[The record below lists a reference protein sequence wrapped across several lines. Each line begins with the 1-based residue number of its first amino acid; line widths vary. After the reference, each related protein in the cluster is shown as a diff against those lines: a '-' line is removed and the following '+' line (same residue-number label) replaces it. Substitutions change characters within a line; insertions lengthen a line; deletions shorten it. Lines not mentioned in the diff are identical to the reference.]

1 MDFKPSIDDVCGV
14 WAQYLLQGNGWEEF
28 EELRSCVDTVI
39 IEESIFSI
47 LGRTEFSSIFPHF
60 QIPSHTVHIIMFRT
74 VSSLLLGTVQTAS
87 PSFSFRNQQRYFHQK
102 RNSNTKEIFSVVT
115 STSSSKT
122 KGDYLQIH
130 RRQMALSAL
139 ISTTVALLKTTMTTD
154 KALATTKNSLTDE
167 EIYEL
172 QAVAAGA
179 YNRQDFK
186 KAKDALT
193 KLIENEPESASWLEG
208 RAQVLVDQKDFQE
221 AISDYTRCLEIIPEK
236 DLGAEARLRAGR
248 ALAEEGIYQWEPAL
262 ADYNRALELAI
273 TAGFRPD
280 PYVLNSRGNVRGSL
294 NDWKGAKEDYEGAFA
309 AFQSASGFR
318 NGNSTTQ
325 RLDGAIYARS
335 NAALATAELGDTD
348 SAIKELEGLVRRAP
362 NSSDVRAALAA
373 LYWEQ
378 GKRESAEDLWNDACG
393 LYFGCA
399 QYKDIDFVRRIRR
412 WPPSMVSKLENFLQV
427 R

>member
-1 MDFKPSIDDVCGV
+1 MRIQHKTH
-14 WAQYLLQGNGWEEF
+14 
-28 EELRSCVDTVI
+28 R
-39 IEESIFSI
+39 
-47 LGRTEFSSIFPHF
+47 
-60 QIPSHTVHIIMFRT
+60 HTQRIRIMFRT
-74 VSSLLLGTVQTAS
+74 VSSQLAGPSQTT
-87 PSFSFRNQQRYFHQK
+87 PSSSHSFRKQREHYCFHNQN
-102 RNSNTKEIFSVVT
+102 RNRKSRSRDFSYVV
-115 STSSSKT
+115 TSSSKSSV
-122 KGDYLQIH
+122 KEEEEKEKEYDGEYQRQHIN
-130 RRQMALSAL
+130 RRQMTLSAL
-139 ISTTVALLKTTMTTD
+139 VSTTLAFVSTTVSTESAF
-154 KALATTKNSLTDE
+154 AAVTKSSLTDE
-167 EIYEL
+167 EVYDL
-172 QAVAAGA
+172 QSVAADA
-179 YNRQDFK
+179 YNRQDFT
-186 KAKDALT
+186 KAKEALT

-208 RAQVLVDQKDFQE
+208 RAQVLVDQKQFKE
-221 AISDYTRCLEIIPEK
+221 AISDYSRCLEIIPTK

-262 ADYNRALELAI
+262 VDYNRALELAT

-318 NGNSTTQ
+318 NGSSTTQ

-335 NAALATAELGDTD
+335 NAALATAELGDAD

-362 NSSDVRAALAA
+362 NSTDVRAALAA

-399 QYKDIDFVRRIRR
+399 QYKDLDFVRRIRR
-412 WPPSMVSKLENFLQV
+412 WPPSMVSRLENFLQV

>member
-1 MDFKPSIDDVCGV
+1 
-14 WAQYLLQGNGWEEF
+14 
-28 EELRSCVDTVI
+28 
-39 IEESIFSI
+39 
-47 LGRTEFSSIFPHF
+47 
-60 QIPSHTVHIIMFRT
+60 MFRT
-74 VSSLLLGTVQTAS
+74 VSSQLAGPTQTT
-87 PSFSFRNQQRYFHQK
+87 PSSSHSFRKQREHYCFHNQN
-102 RNSNTKEIFSVVT
+102 RNRKSRSRDFSV
-115 STSSSKT
+115 TSSVKEEEE
-122 KGDYLQIH
+122 KEKEYDGEYQRQHIN
-130 RRQMALSAL
+130 RRQMTLSAL
-139 ISTTVALLKTTMTTD
+139 VSTTLAFVSTTVSTESAF
-154 KALATTKNSLTDE
+154 AAVTKSSLTDE
-167 EIYEL
+167 EVYDL
-172 QAVAAGA
+172 QSVAADA
-179 YNRQDFK
+179 YNRQDFT
-186 KAKDALT
+186 KAKEALT

-208 RAQVLVDQKDFQE
+208 RAQVLVDQKQFKV
-221 AISDYTRCLEIIPEK
+221 AISDYSRCLEIIPTK

-262 ADYNRALELAI
+262 VDYNRALELAT

-318 NGNSTTQ
+318 NGSSTTQ

-335 NAALATAELGDTD
+335 NAALATAELGDAD

-362 NSSDVRAALAA
+362 NSTDVRAALAA

-399 QYKDIDFVRRIRR
+399 QYKDLDFVRRIRR
-412 WPPSMVSKLENFLQV
+412 WPPSMVSRLENFLQL

>member
-1 MDFKPSIDDVCGV
+1 
-14 WAQYLLQGNGWEEF
+14 
-28 EELRSCVDTVI
+28 
-39 IEESIFSI
+39 
-47 LGRTEFSSIFPHF
+47 
-60 QIPSHTVHIIMFRT
+60 MFRT
-74 VSSLLLGTVQTAS
+74 VSPLLLGTVQTAS
-87 PSFSFRNQQRYFHQK
+87 PSFSFRNQQRHFHQK
-102 RNSNTKEIFSVVT
+102 RNSNTKENFSVVT

-122 KGDYLQIH
+122 KGDYLKIR

-139 ISTTVALLKTTMTTD
+139 ISTTVALLMTTMTTD

-179 YNRQDFK
+179 YNRQDFT
-186 KAKDALT
+186 KAKEALT
-193 KLIENEPESASWLEG
+193 KLIENEPESAAWLEG
-208 RAQVLVDQKDFQE
+208 RAQVLVDQKEFQE

-262 ADYNRALELAI
+262 VDYNRALELAI

-318 NGNSTTQ
+318 NGSSTTQ

-393 LYFGCA
+393 LYSGCA

-412 WPPSMVSKLENFLQV
+412 WPPSMVSRLENFLQV

>member
-47 LGRTEFSSIFPHF
+47 LGRTEFSSIFTHF

-122 KGDYLQIH
+122 KGDYLKIR

-139 ISTTVALLKTTMTTD
+139 LSTTVALLMTTMTTD

-179 YNRQDFK
+179 YNRQDFT
-186 KAKDALT
+186 KAKEALT

-262 ADYNRALELAI
+262 VDYNRALELAI

-393 LYFGCA
+393 LYSGCA
-399 QYKDIDFVRRIRR
+399 QYKDIDFERRIRR
-412 WPPSMVSKLENFLQV
+412 WPPSMVSRLENFLQV

>member
-1 MDFKPSIDDVCGV
+1 
-14 WAQYLLQGNGWEEF
+14 
-28 EELRSCVDTVI
+28 
-39 IEESIFSI
+39 
-47 LGRTEFSSIFPHF
+47 
-60 QIPSHTVHIIMFRT
+60 MFRT
-74 VSSLLLGTVQTAS
+74 VCSSSQAAGPSQTTTTTTTSSSSSSART
-87 PSFSFRNQQRYFHQK
+87 FRKLSQHSRHRFHRHKQ
-102 RNSNTKEIFSVVT
+102 NDFSVVV
-115 STSSSKT
+115 TSSSSSVEE
-122 KGDYLQIH
+122 DYQRIN
-130 RRQMALSAL
+130 RREVTLSAL
-139 ISTTVALLKTTMTTD
+139 LST
-154 KALATTKNSLTDE
+154 ALAFVTGTASTKEAFAAGAVAKNSLTEE
-167 EIYEL
+167 EIYDL
-172 QAVAAGA
+172 QSVAADA
-179 YNRQDFK
+179 YNRQDFT
-186 KAKDALT
+186 KAGEALT

-208 RAQVLVDQKDFQE
+208 RAQVLVDQKQFKE
-221 AISDYTRCLEIIPEK
+221 AISDYTRCLEIIPAK

-262 ADYNRALELAI
+262 VDYNRALELAT

-318 NGNSTTQ
+318 NGSSTTQ

-335 NAALATAELGDTD
+335 NAALATAELGDAE

-362 NSSDVRAALAA
+362 NSTDVRAALAA

-399 QYKDIDFVRRIRR
+399 QYKDLDFVRRIRR
-412 WPPSMVSKLENFLQV
+412 WPPSMVNRLENFLQV

>member
-1 MDFKPSIDDVCGV
+1 M
-14 WAQYLLQGNGWEEF
+14 
-28 EELRSCVDTVI
+28 
-39 IEESIFSI
+39 
-47 LGRTEFSSIFPHF
+47 
-60 QIPSHTVHIIMFRT
+60 
-74 VSSLLLGTVQTAS
+74 
-87 PSFSFRNQQRYFHQK
+87 
-102 RNSNTKEIFSVVT
+102 
-115 STSSSKT
+115 TSSVKEEEEE
-122 KGDYLQIH
+122 KEKEYDGEYQRQHIN
-130 RRQMALSAL
+130 RRQMTLSAL
-139 ISTTVALLKTTMTTD
+139 VSTTLAFVSTTVSTESAF
-154 KALATTKNSLTDE
+154 AAVTKSSLTDE
-167 EIYEL
+167 EIYEDS
-172 QAVAAGA
+172 QSVAADA
-179 YNRQDFK
+179 YIQQDFT
-186 KAKDALT
+186 KAIKEDSMT

-208 RAQVLVDQKDFQE
+208 RAQVLVDQKQFKE
-221 AISDYTRCLEIIPEK
+221 AISDYSRCLEIIPTK

-262 ADYNRALELAI
+262 VDYNRALELAT

-318 NGNSTTQ
+318 NGSSTTQ

-335 NAALATAELGDTD
+335 NAALATAELGDAD

-362 NSSDVRAALAA
+362 NSTDVRAALAA

-399 QYKDIDFVRRIRR
+399 QYKDLDFVRRIRR
-412 WPPSMVSKLENFLQV
+412 WPPSMVSRLENFLQV

>member
-1 MDFKPSIDDVCGV
+1 M
-14 WAQYLLQGNGWEEF
+14 
-28 EELRSCVDTVI
+28 
-39 IEESIFSI
+39 
-47 LGRTEFSSIFPHF
+47 
-60 QIPSHTVHIIMFRT
+60 
-74 VSSLLLGTVQTAS
+74 
-87 PSFSFRNQQRYFHQK
+87 
-102 RNSNTKEIFSVVT
+102 
-115 STSSSKT
+115 
-122 KGDYLQIH
+122 
-130 RRQMALSAL
+130 
-139 ISTTVALLKTTMTTD
+139 
-154 KALATTKNSLTDE
+154 
-167 EIYEL
+167 
-172 QAVAAGA
+172 
-179 YNRQDFK
+179 
-186 KAKDALT
+186 T

-208 RAQVLVDQKDFQE
+208 RAQVLVDQKQFKE
-221 AISDYTRCLEIIPEK
+221 AISDYSRCLEIIPTK

-262 ADYNRALELAI
+262 VDYNRALELAT

-318 NGNSTTQ
+318 NGSSTTQ

-335 NAALATAELGDTD
+335 NAALATAELGDAD

-362 NSSDVRAALAA
+362 NSTDVRAALAA

-399 QYKDIDFVRRIRR
+399 QYKDLDFVRRIRR
-412 WPPSMVSKLENFLQV
+412 WPPSMVSRLENFLQL